1 VSRIVTGRLGME
13 VRPVDPAGAVEAAV
27 EAVRPAADAK
37 GVRLQAAFESES
49 ALVVG
54 DPDRLR
60 QVAWNLLFNAVKF
73 TGDGGSVDVLLARRA
88 SHVELTVRDAGEG
101 IDPLFLP
108 YVFDRFR
115 QADSSSR
122 RRHGGVGLGLSLVRH
137 LVEMHGGTVH
147 AESPGLGQGATFTVR
162 LPVTQ
167 ALPAPAAAPQAP
179 AREVPLLLAG
189 RKVLLVDDEP
199 DGREGL
205 ALYLRHRGAAVVCAG
220 SAREALATIERDRP
234 DVIIADIAIPG
245 EDGFRLME
253 RVRALPPD
261 QGGSV
266 PAVAMTGYSRDE
278 DRNAALEAGFDAF
291 TVKPVDPSDL
301 AGLLA
306 RLSLRGGE
314 AAAE

>member
-1 VSRIVTGRLGME
+1 
-13 VRPVDPAGAVEAAV
+13 
-27 EAVRPAADAK
+27 
-37 GVRLQAAFESES
+37 
-49 ALVVG
+49 
-54 DPDRLR
+54 
-60 QVAWNLLFNAVKF
+60 
-73 TGDGGSVDVLLARRA
+73 
-88 SHVELTVRDAGEG
+88 
-101 IDPLFLP
+101 
-108 YVFDRFR
+108 
-115 QADSSSR
+115 
-122 RRHGGVGLGLSLVRH
+122 
-137 LVEMHGGTVH
+137 
-147 AESPGLGQGATFTVR
+147 
-162 LPVTQ
+162 
-167 ALPAPAAAPQAP
+167 
-179 AREVPLLLAG
+179 LAG

-306 RLSLRGGE
+306 RLSLRGSE